1 MTQYTAALKDKMVD
15 QQQTNDKMRYLWN
28 IFRKLKETDF
38 DINVKKFKENP
49 NGMNLDDWFKDYV
62 KGARADIDDV
72 TRMVQLQAKENG
84 GQKKSE
90 SKQMLFFFNQLVE
103 DSAGIRKIL
112 LEIQMTLK
120 SKDSSRVSHWPIDA

>member
-1 MTQYTAALKDKMVD
+1 
-15 QQQTNDKMRYLWN
+15 MRYLWN

-49 NGMNLDDWFKDYV
+49 NGMNLDDWFKEYV

-84 GQKKSE
+84 G
-90 SKQMLFFFNQLVE
+90 
-103 DSAGIRKIL
+103 
-112 LEIQMTLK
+112 
-120 SKDSSRVSHWPIDA
+120 